1 MTKWVS
7 ILIGA
12 NVGIWLLQQGFPWI
26 TQTFWLVPAH
36 VLQTPWTLV
45 TYMFLHDPNGLAHVG
60 FNMLALYIFGPRLET
75 VLGGSRF
82 ITLYLLSGIGGGL
95 LSFMPPYYYTPII
108 GASGAIFG
116 VTTAYARLWPRD
128 RLYIWGIL
136 PVQVWLLVAIYVG
149 YSMVGALNRNVG
161 AGTAHLGHLGGIV
174 VGWVY
179 MSWLRQ
185 QSGATRFKKNTV
197 APPVA
202 SDGDAQKR
210 WGTIRLDDLH
220 PINRGEV
227 VRLLQKVQTSG
238 TRSLSPEERATLD
251 RFSLTS

>member
-1 MTKWVS
+1 
-7 ILIGA
+7 
-12 NVGIWLLQQGFPWI
+12 
-26 TQTFWLVPAH
+26 
-36 VLQTPWTLV
+36 
-45 TYMFLHDPNGLAHVG
+45 
-60 FNMLALYIFGPRLET
+60 
-75 VLGGSRF
+75 
-82 ITLYLLSGIGGGL
+82 
-95 LSFMPPYYYTPII
+95 
-108 GASGAIFG
+108 
-116 VTTAYARLWPRD
+116 
-128 RLYIWGIL
+128 
-136 PVQVWLLVAIYVG
+136 
-149 YSMVGALNRNVG
+149 
-161 AGTAHLGHLGGIV
+161 
-174 VGWVY
+174 

-238 TRSLSPEERATLD
+238 PRSLSPEERATLD